1 MVKNVYV
8 EINRFEVK
16 GQKWF
21 TNSVWKIRQA
31 LSETKEY
38 IGDVKVYGVKSVLL
52 KSKAF
57 QNGNWISLDEYLKR
71 EMTKVAPKSISKFEG
86 SSSKANLLC
95 ELSEVIS
102 AQQHTSEKLSRFYE
116 LYETQDAAGLA
127 RMLESLDIKVE
138 KSNEINDLYKEI
150 LKDNPILDLVD
161 TYTTSK
167 TPENLK
173 TVAEL
178 LK

>member
-1 MVKNVYV
+1 
-8 EINRFEVK
+8 
-16 GQKWF
+16 
-21 TNSVWKIRQA
+21 
-31 LSETKEY
+31 
-38 IGDVKVYGVKSVLL
+38 
-52 KSKAF
+52 
-57 QNGNWISLDEYLKR
+57 
-71 EMTKVAPKSISKFEG
+71 MTKVAPKSISKFEG

-161 TYTTSK
+161 TVAVTSRSPSYTTSK
-167 TPENLK
+167 ENLK

>member
-1 MVKNVYV
+1 M
-8 EINRFEVK
+8 
-16 GQKWF
+16 
-21 TNSVWKIRQA
+21 
-31 LSETKEY
+31 
-38 IGDVKVYGVKSVLL
+38 
-52 KSKAF
+52 
-57 QNGNWISLDEYLKR
+57 DEYLKR

-102 AQQHTSEKLSRFYE
+102 DQQHTSEKLSRFYE
-116 LYETQDAAGLA
+116 LYETKDTTGLA

-138 KSNEINDLYKEI
+138 KSNEINDLYNEI
-150 LKDNPILDLVD
+150 LKDNPILDLID
-161 TYTTSK
+161 TVAVTSRSPSYTTSK
-167 TPENLK
+167 ENLK